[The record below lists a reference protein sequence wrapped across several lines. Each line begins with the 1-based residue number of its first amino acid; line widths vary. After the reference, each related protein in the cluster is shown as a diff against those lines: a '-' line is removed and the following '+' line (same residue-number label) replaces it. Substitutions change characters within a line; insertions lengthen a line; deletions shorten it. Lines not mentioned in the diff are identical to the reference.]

1 VLPILMIITVR
12 DGLIVHSRDYS
23 SPVAGAIALGRMP
36 ELRQALMSARQGDYD
51 KLDIMTVRS
60 FHCKAAAAVAT
71 LSFGAALVTAST
83 ANAGTTP
90 AKPPTSK
97 ASAATTKTTTKAAS
111 SPLPAKLQNLGLSV
125 YDTRGIIAGEGAA
138 AIVARACTTL
148 GTKDHYGA
156 IAVYTGK
163 GETGTG
169 VILFSGDNAVPG
181 TEYGVKGITEV
192 NFQNC
197 TNQIWEIGQP
207 GHAPVDQ
214 QAPGTD
220 GSTRPEDWAIQEGHH
235 RVLGTP

>member
-1 VLPILMIITVR
+1 
-12 DGLIVHSRDYS
+12 
-23 SPVAGAIALGRMP
+23 
-36 ELRQALMSARQGDYD
+36 
-51 KLDIMTVRS
+51 MTVRS
-60 FHCKAAAAVAT
+60 FRCKAAAAAAT
-71 LSFGAALVTAST
+71 LSLGAALVSAST

-90 AKPPTSK
+90 TK
-97 ASAATTKTTTKAAS
+97 ASAAKATTAKASTKTAAKAAS
-111 SPLPAKLQNLGLSV
+111 SSLPARLQNLGLSV
-125 YDTRGIIAGEGAA
+125 YDTHGIIAGEGAA